1 MTPQLLINEPPLQV
15 LPTLAKI
22 IGLNEAIV
30 LQQIHYWLHPQV
42 NKNYIG
48 SRYWVYNTYGQWQKQ
63 FPFFSERTLRRT
75 VKNLEASKLLVSCKG
90 GELNQTKF
98 YTINYD
104 SLTAICLNPQEVAV
118 KETAQQPPTKEGS
131 PEFEQPLEYEDMD
144 ALGETLGI
152 QDHGLDTK
160 HQQSSSLSSSSWPVT
175 KEKESQKSSGVI
187 KGNVIYPTWTKWPD
201 HLSNMATPSGQSG
214 QTIRPNWPHPLAKL
228 TTPTGQI
235 GHLSYTE
242 TTTENTS
249 ENILPPLLTISQAS
263 AREETQ
269 EEEEDEENYF
279 DEFENASWGLEPAQ
293 NQTSDRAIERT
304 QQEMEVKNQTTGD
317 HQYFSELV
325 ETWNRTV
332 QVKLGAGQDVRLTD
346 KRKAN
351 FNQFLQ
357 EVFLSTP
364 ISEKLNAWQDYCILI
379 AKSGY
384 LRGNNSSGF
393 KVTLDWA
400 LVPDNAYKVLEGA
413 IYDKSEPTENRFKEQ
428 SWEAFS
434 EELARTLPSS
444 PYLQAWLK
452 ISVNIAK
459 LIGQL
464 KYKAWFPRV
473 SLKELTET
481 RAVFAV
487 EGDFSKDYIA
497 RTFSSEIRC
506 AVQSLHLKVEHIDF
520 QVAPYVG
527 GLA

>member
-15 LPTLAKI
+15 LPTLAKT

-42 NKNYIG
+42 NKNYFG
-48 SRYWVYNTYGQWQKQ
+48 NRYWVYNTYGQWQKQ

-104 SLTAICLNPQEVAV
+104 FLTGICINPQELVL
-118 KETAQQPPTKEGS
+118 KEQLSPREERS
-131 PEFEQPLEYEDMD
+131 PELEQSLAYEDMGAFEEVLDIPNQEGD
-144 ALGETLGI
+144 AR
-152 QDHGLDTK
+152 
-160 HQQSSSLSSSSWPVT
+160 QQHSSSLSSSIWPAK
-175 KEKESQKSSGVI
+175 KEEEGQKSSGVI
-187 KGNVIYPTWTKWPD
+187 KSNVIYPTWSKWPD
-201 HLSNMATPSGQSG
+201 HLVKMATPSGQSG
-214 QTIRPNWPHPLAKL
+214 QTIRPNWPYPLAKL

-242 TTTENTS
+242 TTTETTS

-269 EEEEDEENYF
+269 EEEKDEETYL
-279 DEFENASWGLEPAQ
+279 EFENASGSLEVAQ
-293 NQTSDRAIERT
+293 NQTSDRTIEET
-304 QQEMEVKNQTTGD
+304 QQEIEVKDQTTAE
-317 HQYFSELV
+317 HQFFSELV

-332 QVKLGAGQDVRLTD
+332 QVKLGAGQEVRLTD
-346 KRKAN
+346 RRKAS

-364 ISEKLNAWQDYCILI
+364 PSEKLNAWQDYCILI

-384 LRGNNSSGF
+384 LKGNNSSGF

-400 LVPDNAYKVLEGA
+400 LVPNNAYKVLEGA
-413 IYDKSEPTENRFKEQ
+413 IYDKPETTKNRFKEQ

-434 EELARTLPSS
+434 EELARTLPST

-464 KYKAWFPRV
+464 KYKTWFPRV

-487 EGDFSKDYIA
+487 EGDFSRDYIA

-506 AVQSLHLKVEHIDF
+506 AVQSLYPRVVQIDF
-520 QVAPYVG
+520 QVAPCAG

>member
-15 LPTLAKI
+15 LPTLAKT

-42 NKNYIG
+42 NKNYFG
-48 SRYWVYNTYGQWQKQ
+48 NRYWVYNTYGQWQKQ

-104 SLTAICLNPQEVAV
+104 FLTAICLNPQEVALQV
-118 KETAQQPPTKEGS
+118 NSQQPPTEEGS
-131 PEFEQPLEYEDMD
+131 PELEQSLQYEDMG
-144 ALGETLGI
+144 ALEEALSIHDQGAG
-152 QDHGLDTK
+152 TK
-160 HQQSSSLSSSSWPVT
+160 HQQSDSLSSSIWPAK
-175 KEKESQKSSGVI
+175 KEEEGQKSSGVI
-187 KGNVIYPTWTKWPD
+187 KGNVIYPSWTKWPD

-214 QTIRPNWPHPLAKL
+214 QAIRPNWPHPLAKL
-228 TTPTGQI
+228 TTPIGQI

-269 EEEEDEENYF
+269 EEKEDQKTYF
-279 DEFENASWGLEPAQ
+279 EFENASGGLEPVQ
-293 NQTSDRAIERT
+293 NQTNDRAIEGN
-304 QQEMEVKNQTTGD
+304 QQETEVKDQTTAE
-317 HQYFSELV
+317 HQFFLELV

-332 QVKLGAGQDVRLTD
+332 QAKLGAGQDVRLTD
-346 KRKAN
+346 KRKAS

-357 EVFLSTP
+357 EVFVSTP
-364 ISEKLNAWQDYCILI
+364 PSEKLNAWQDYCILI

-384 LRGNNSSGF
+384 LKGNNPSGF

-413 IYDKSEPTENRFKEQ
+413 IYDKPEPAENRFKEQ

-434 EELARTLPSS
+434 EELARTLPST
-444 PYLQAWLK
+444 PYLQDWLK

-464 KYKAWFPRV
+464 KYKTWFPRV

-487 EGDFSKDYIA
+487 ERDFSRDYIA

-506 AVQSLHLKVEHIDF
+506 AVQSLHPKVEHIDF
-520 QVAPYVG
+520 QVVPCAG